1 MGTRVGAQPAA
12 PLLRSPARGAA
23 WPHALLAA
31 LLLAVTDQ
39 LGHLVLKPA
48 PLLLIARTLH
58 RREVALHVAILVAIE
73 LLQLELVFLSLVH
86 QLLHAV
92 FVGRPRGQLGVQVLV
107 DPALPR
113 TQRLALLLVPLLG
126 GLHLDRLVVAQAQ
139 GRAHMLIPALPD
151 LLAQLPSFGG
161 VGRDGT
167 RVAPLL
173 RAERRRQR
181 GHANPRDPRHHP
193 RSDRS
198 SSRNWG
204 AVRSSRLA
212 SAGHTGAA
220 SAVGCLTTCRG
231 CCN

>member
-58 RREVALHVAILVAIE
+58 RREVALHVAILVAID

-92 FVGRPRGQLGVQVLV
+92 FVG
-107 DPALPR
+107 LPR

-181 GHANPRDPRHHP
+181 DHENPREPRHHP
-193 RSDRS
+193 SSERS

-212 SAGHTGAA
+212 SAGYTGAA
-220 SAVGCLTTCRG
+220 SSVGCSTISRS

>member
-58 RREVALHVAILVAIE
+58 RREVALHVAILVAID

-167 RVAPLL
+167 RVAALL

-181 GHANPRDPRHHP
+181 DHENPREPTLGAQE
-193 RSDRS
+193 RSDS
-198 SSRNWG
+198 G
-204 AVRSSRLA
+204 AIPDRKSTR
-212 SAGHTGAA
+212 
-220 SAVGCLTTCRG
+220 
-231 CCN
+231 